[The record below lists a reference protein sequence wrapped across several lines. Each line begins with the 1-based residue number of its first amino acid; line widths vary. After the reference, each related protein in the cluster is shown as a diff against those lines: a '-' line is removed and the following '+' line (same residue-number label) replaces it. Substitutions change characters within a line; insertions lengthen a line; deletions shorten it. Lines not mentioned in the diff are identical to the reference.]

1 MLAPFPFIN
10 TGVRPFTIDKLMITV
25 LLAKP
30 ERGAEDIHHL
40 KTQVKKLENIF
51 SRPAIV
57 EEGEVPHPLK
67 LIQIHLKHTLL
78 NSEKIKGSTLAWDV
92 TKT

>member
-1 MLAPFPFIN
+1 MDDLTLICSRELNRILKA
-10 TGVRPFTIDKLMITV
+10 ITV

-30 ERGAEDIHHL
+30 ERGAEDIHRL

-51 SRPAIV
+51 SHPAAV

>member
-1 MLAPFPFIN
+1 MDDLTPICSRELNRILKA
-10 TGVRPFTIDKLMITV
+10 ITV

-51 SRPAIV
+51 SHPAAV

>member
-1 MLAPFPFIN
+1 MDDLTPICSRELNRILKA
-10 TGVRPFTIDKLMITV
+10 TTV

-51 SRPAIV
+51 SHPAAI